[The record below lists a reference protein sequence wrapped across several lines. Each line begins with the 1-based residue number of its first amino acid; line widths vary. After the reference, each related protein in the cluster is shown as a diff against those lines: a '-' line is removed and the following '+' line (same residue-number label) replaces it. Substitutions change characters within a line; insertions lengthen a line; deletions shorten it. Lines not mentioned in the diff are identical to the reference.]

1 MKKTVL
7 LKLTAA
13 LFSIILLITSFAGC
27 SSGSPVAMKIGDYE
41 ISYDML
47 RYFVMN
53 YKRDYEAVAPGKIYE
68 DEALQAELVENTN
81 ATLKEFAAYYIL
93 VKRYKLKLTDDQE
106 SAIDQQISSLKKGYS
121 STEDYESDLAKNYV
135 TEEVLREIYRMQ
147 AYCDTLYSYLTNEY
161 YGIFQ
166 HDDATIMAD
175 VNAGNYFAD
184 EYIMIHF
191 DDSTRDERKTV
202 AEEIAKRAKE
212 GESLSKLSAEYE
224 KVITGE
230 YYDEETFEY
239 VSNLLYHKDDVF
251 GKGEM
256 LSYFEEAV
264 SALKENEVSDLI
276 ERSDGFLVVKRLP
289 LDVDNNFNAIIASY
303 LSRQF
308 FGFVEETSADLAVVM
323 TRKYRDI
330 KYWEIE

>member
-1 MKKTVL
+1 MRYLSAIFALVILTV
-7 LKLTAA
+7 
-13 LFSIILLITSFAGC
+13 SFYGC

-53 YKRDYEAVAPGKIYE
+53 YKRDYESLAPGKIYE

-81 ATLKEFAAYYIL
+81 DTLREFAAYYIL
-93 VKRYKLKLTDDQE
+93 VKRYKLKLTDDQV

-121 STEDYESDLAKNYV
+121 NVEDYESDLAKNYV
-135 TEEVLREIYRMQ
+135 TEDVLREIYRMQ
-147 AYCDTLYSYLTNEY
+147 AYCDTLYAYLTDEY

-175 VNAGNYFAD
+175 VNAGNYFSD

-191 DDSTRDERKTV
+191 DDSTRAERKTV
-202 AEEIAKRAKE
+202 AEDIAKRAKA
-212 GESLSKLSAEYE
+212 GESLSKLCTEYE
-224 KVITGE
+224 KTVTGE

-239 VSNLLYHKDDVF
+239 VSNILYHKDDVF

-256 LSYFEEAV
+256 LTYFEEAV
-264 SALKENEVSDLI
+264 SSLKENEVSDVI
-276 ERSDGFLVVKRLP
+276 ERSDGFLVVKRLT

-308 FGFVEETSADLAVVM
+308 FGFVEETSADLSVVM
-323 TRKYRDI
+323 TRKYRNL
-330 KYWEIE
+330 KYWEME